1 MPWKV
6 ASAMSQ
12 REEFVALAQSEGV
25 NMSELCLRS
34 GISRKTGYKWLRRYL
49 EGGEQSLDDLPKRP
63 RHSPNR
69 TGAEMEQL
77 VVDLRRE
84 HPTKGGHVLAR
95 MLKDRGHNSVPTKS
109 TVTAILRRHRLIE
122 PADSLKHKAYRRF
135 EHQRPNDLWQMDFKG
150 HIPVGSGGRCHPLTV
165 LDDHSRFSLG
175 VRACADEKTQTVH
188 DHLTSIFRRYGMP
201 DTILVD
207 NGSPWGS
214 DFYHPFTS
222 LTVWLVQLGV
232 RVVHS
237 RPYHPQTLGKL
248 ERFHRSLKTEL
259 LQGSKYTDL
268 SHCQSSFDRW
278 RDFYNLKRPHHALDL
293 DTPASR
299 YAISPRPFPETLP
312 SVEYDTDDQVRSVD
326 VNGRISFLGRS
337 LPVGKAFRNRRVA
350 LRPTVN
356 DGTWKVFFSVQL
368 IATIDLR
375 NL

>member
-63 RHSPNR
+63 HHSPNR
-69 TGAEMEQL
+69 TGTKMEQL
-77 VVDLRRE
+77 VVDLRSE

-95 MLKDRGHNSVPTKS
+95 MLKDSGHNGVPSKS

-122 PADSLKHKAYRRF
+122 PADSLKHKPYRRF

-201 DTILVD
+201 NTILVD

-214 DFYHPFTS
+214 DFYHPFTP

-259 LQGSKYTDL
+259 LQVSKYTDL

-293 DTPASR
+293 DTPAKQIHHQPS
-299 YAISPRPFPETLP
+299 AFPGDP
-312 SVEYDTDDQVRSVD
+312 S
-326 VNGRISFLGRS
+326 G
-337 LPVGKAFRNRRVA
+337 RRV
-350 LRPTVN
+350 RY
-356 DGTWKVFFSVQL
+356 
-368 IATIDLR
+368 R
-375 NL
+375 